1 MNLCNEPMDCGVFR
15 ERAKKC
21 GHPAAFP
28 KELPKRCI
36 KLFSFIDDLILDPFV
51 GSGTTLVSAMKLN
64 RRAIRVEMSEKYCK
78 IANQRIQSTV
88 KELYLQQSNPD
99 QIKRR

>member
-1 MNLCNEPMDCGVFR
+1 MNQWIVEFFGR
-15 ERAKKC
+15 EQKNGRY
-21 GHPAAFP
+21 PAPFP
-28 KELPKRCI
+28 EELPKRCI
-36 KLFSFIDDLILDPFV
+36 KLFSFVDDLILDPFV

-64 RRAIRVEMSEKYCK
+64 RRATGVEMSEKYCK